1 MYEESS
7 YMFPSERT
15 MRMSARR
22 IVIAAAALIWTF
34 SASLTLAQNTDATP
48 MYLEF
53 IAATQKATAFDQI
66 APYFTTEF
74 RKELE
79 AQPKDMVA
87 EWFKYFKSMV
97 NLTDLKIT
105 KETISGDSCVLE
117 ATAKNSGKPSKGK
130 ISLFRENGVWK
141 FDDHAWAT
149 HM

>member
-1 MYEESS
+1 MSNESS
-7 YMFPSERT
+7 YIFLSEGI
-15 MRMSARR
+15 MRMAVRR
-22 IVIAAAALIWTF
+22 IVIALAALIWSF
-34 SASLTLAQNTDATP
+34 SASLTFAQNPEPTA

-53 IAATQKATAFDQI
+53 VAATQRATAFDQI

-79 AQPKDMVA
+79 VQPKDMVA

-97 NLTDLKIT
+97 DLTDIKIT

-117 ATAKNSGKPSKGK
+117 ATAKNSGRPSKGK

-141 FDDHAWAT
+141 FDDGAWAT
-149 HM
+149 QM

>member
-1 MYEESS
+1 MLDESS
-7 YMFPSERT
+7 YMFPSKRT
-15 MRMSARR
+15 MRIPVRR
-22 IVIAAAALIWTF
+22 IVVAAAALMWSF
-34 SASLTLAQNTDATP
+34 SASVALAQDSDPTA

-53 IAATQKATAFDQI
+53 VAATQKATAFDQI
-66 APYFTTEF
+66 APYFTAEF
-74 RKELE
+74 RRELE

-97 NLTDLKIT
+97 DLTDIKIT

-130 ISLFRENGVWK
+130 ISLFKENGVWK

-149 HM
+149 QM